1 VGMTSNP
8 YIKSFMNDGS
18 GHFNTKQSFGN
29 AWVNSLD
36 LGDLNNDRM
45 LDVFFVSGDCSNQP
59 SPAPGQI
66 WLNDDA
72 GIFFDS
78 KLRSGNML
86 SADLMGIKSLMLLR
100 STGAGMP
107 LPTNNPAVRR
117 NIVNYISNN
126 RR

>member
-1 VGMTSNP
+1 MTSNP

-86 SADLMGIKSLMLLR
+86 SADIELGDFNGDKKLDAFTVNWSWN
-100 STGAGMP
+100 AV
-107 LPTNNPAVRR
+107 TNEQSGSPPK
-117 NIVNYISNN
+117 YC
-126 RR
+126 